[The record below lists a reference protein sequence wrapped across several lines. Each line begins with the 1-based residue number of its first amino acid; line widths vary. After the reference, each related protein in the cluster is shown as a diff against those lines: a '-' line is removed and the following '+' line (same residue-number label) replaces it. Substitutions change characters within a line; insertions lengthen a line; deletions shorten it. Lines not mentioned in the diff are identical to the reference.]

1 MTAFEPRA
9 ATPGR
14 RRTVAQRVLISFSVL
29 LLGFALVAGWSVI
42 AQRNAA
48 REANLMRFGYLPLSI
63 ALRDLVAVQDNWN
76 SQLNHVTTTP
86 NPADKRLWFET
97 ALRVGRPR
105 KYAEVRGR
113 IAEAL
118 VASDQAAVAAVGR
131 ELLGETAAVEAFQEP
146 DRDAITRLFEA
157 LERGDTARAEQLRDE
172 LVTRGS
178 QARKRLS
185 VLEQRVQRNV
195 DALLDAA
202 RARERL
208 ALGLLIGLAAFT
220 AVVAV
225 ALALHVRG
233 VLLPL
238 AKVTARARVVAEG
251 DLTPRPV
258 VATPDEIGE
267 LAAAFEAMVAAI
279 ARANEQIVATE
290 RLATIGKMAAHVTH
304 EIRNPLSSMALN
316 VEMLEEELQ
325 GHEDEARSLL
335 RAVKH
340 EIERLSALSA
350 QYLSVA
356 RQRPS
361 TLEQE
366 DLGALVTAAA
376 DFMRPE
382 LRRQQ
387 VEIRVDVGTGIPAVL
402 VDAAQIRQALFNLI
416 RNAREAM
423 PQGGRVTVSVR
434 AGEGG
439 GADVLVDDEGGGISP
454 EARTRLFEPFF
465 TTKGKGTGL
474 GLAITSRI
482 VQVHGGTIT
491 CEPRAPRGT
500 RFRIHLPDPSASAL
514 GVGAPAPAPAADVPA
529 VE

>member
-1 MTAFEPRA
+1 M
-9 ATPGR
+9 
-14 RRTVAQRVLISFSVL
+14 LWSFSVV
-29 LLGFALVAGWSVI
+29 LLGFAIVAGWSVV

-48 REANLMRFGYLPLSI
+48 REANLMRSGYLPLSI

-86 NPADKRLWFET
+86 NPADKRMWFET
-97 ALRVGRPR
+97 ALRVGRPK
-105 KYAEVRGR
+105 KYAEVRAR
-113 IAEAL
+113 VAEAF
-118 VASDQAAVAAVGR
+118 VASDEKAIAAVGQ
-131 ELLGETAAVEAFQEP
+131 ELLHETQSVEVFQDP

-157 LERGDTARAEQLRDE
+157 LQRGDMARAEELRDE

-195 DALLDAA
+195 DALLDVA

-208 ALGLLIGLAAFT
+208 AMGLLVGLAALT

-233 VLLPL
+233 VLMPL
-238 AKVTARARVVAEG
+238 AQVTARAKAVANG

-267 LAAAFEAMVAAI
+267 LAATFEGMVMAI
-279 ARANEQIVATE
+279 ARANEQLVAAE

-316 VEMLEEELQ
+316 VEMLEEELA
-325 GHEDEARSLL
+325 GHEEEARSLL

-340 EIERLSALSA
+340 EIERLSSLSA

-356 RQRPS
+356 RQRPT

-366 DLGALVTAAA
+366 DLGEIVVAAA

-382 LRRQQ
+382 LRRHQ
-387 VEIRVDVGTGIPAVL
+387 VDVVIDVGSELPLVL
-402 VDAAQIRQALFNLI
+402 GDVAQIRQSLFNLF

-423 PQGGRVTVSVR
+423 PNGGRITVTVRPAATGGVDVSV
-434 AGEGG
+434 E
-439 GADVLVDDEGGGISP
+439 DEGVGIPP
-454 EARTRLFEPFF
+454 EIRSRLFEPFF
-465 TTKGKGTGL
+465 TTKGQGTGL
-474 GLAITSRI
+474 GLAITRQI
-482 VQVHGGTIT
+482 VEVHGGTIA
-491 CEPRAPRGT
+491 CEPRSPCGT
-500 RFRIHLPDPSASAL
+500 RFSLHFPEAKAPTRDLPLGLERIS
-514 GVGAPAPAPAADVPA
+514 DVEPP
-529 VE
+529 

>member
-1 MTAFEPRA
+1 
-9 ATPGR
+9 
-14 RRTVAQRVLISFSVL
+14 VLISFSVV

-105 KYAEVRGR
+105 KYSEVRGR
-113 IAEAL
+113 IAEVF
-118 VASDQAAVAAVGR
+118 VASTQPTVAALGR
-131 ELLGETAAVEAFQEP
+131 ELLDETAAVEAFQEP
-146 DRDAITRLFEA
+146 DRDAIKRLFEA

-202 RARERL
+202 RARARL
-208 ALGLLIGLAAFT
+208 AFGLLIGLAAFT

-238 AKVTARARVVAEG
+238 AKVTARARVVAAG

-258 VATPDEIGE
+258 LATPDEIGE
-267 LAAAFEAMVAAI
+267 LAAAFEAMVTAI
-279 ARANEQIVATE
+279 ARANEQIVAAE

-325 GHEDEARSLL
+325 GHEEEARALL

-366 DLGALVTAAA
+366 DLGALVTSAA

-382 LRRQQ
+382 LRSQQ
-387 VEIRVDVGTGIPAVL
+387 VEIKVEVGSDLPAVL

-423 PQGGRVTVSVR
+423 PQGGRITISVC

-439 GADVLVDDEGGGISP
+439 GADVLVDDEGGGVSP
-454 EARTRLFEPFF
+454 EARARLFEPFF

-482 VQVHGGTIT
+482 VQQHGGTIT

-500 RFRIHLPDPSASAL
+500 RFRIHLPDPSVSAA
-514 GVGAPAPAPAADVPA
+514 GAGTPGPAHPADAPVVG
-529 VE
+529 